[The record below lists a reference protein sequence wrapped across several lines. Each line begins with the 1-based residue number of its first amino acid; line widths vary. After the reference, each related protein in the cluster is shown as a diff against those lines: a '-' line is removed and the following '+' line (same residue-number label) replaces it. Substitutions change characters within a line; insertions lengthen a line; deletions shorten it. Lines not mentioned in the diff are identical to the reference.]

1 VLLAKGADINAKEN
15 DALLGMTALVAAAGM
30 GHLDVVQ
37 ALLAR
42 GADVNGK
49 IGLDNT
55 ALMAAAKNGHLDLV
69 QALLAKGADVSA
81 KTTKGETALTMAQDE
96 KIKAAVLNGGA
107 P

>member
-1 VLLAKGADINAKEN
+1 MILHGYDLDEISRHRESFQQLHRKSDGK
-15 DALLGMTALVAAAGM
+15 LG
-30 GHLDVVQ
+30 
-37 ALLAR
+37 
-42 GADVNGK
+42 
-49 IGLDNT
+49 
-55 ALMAAAKNGHLDLV
+55 LV

>member
-1 VLLAKGADINAKEN
+1 LAHLAEN
-15 DALLGMTALVAAAGM
+15 PGSVHAAR
-30 GHLDVVQ
+30 
-37 ALLAR
+37 R
-42 GADVNGK
+42 GAD
-49 IGLDNT
+49 T
-55 ALMAAAKNGHLDLV
+55 ALARCRCARCTLLV

>member
-69 QALLAKGADVSA
+69 PRHSDFDWLTASVSRLQR
-81 KTTKGETALTMAQDE
+81 G
-96 KIKAAVLNGGA
+96 
-107 P
+107 